1 MTLLIESDPQLVES
15 YSFAIGRD
23 VSVVEALAGAHRHL
37 DEQPDELLVVVGP
50 SADLA
55 MSLELA
61 AALQVERPHVGVVLV
76 RRRVDVTVLGQALRA
91 GVREVLT
98 PDDLS
103 ALGQACRRSLELS
116 HRMAGAT
123 ASGADA
129 APEGKVVTVFAAKGG
144 CGKTT
149 VATNLA
155 FALSDGKSHDVC
167 IVDLDLAFGDV
178 AIALQL
184 MPSRTIVDA
193 VQMGESIDEMGVRSL
208 VTRHSA
214 GVDTILAPLE
224 PGEAERVDVAAV
236 SHLIRMLKRMYRYV
250 VIDTPPAFSEHV
262 LAAFDISDA
271 YVLLATL
278 DVPALKNLRLTLD
291 MLDLLGY
298 PRSAWLVALN
308 RADSKVGLDVDEVEK
323 TLRSAVSAQI
333 PSSRAVSASINRGV
347 PLVVDEPGHPVSAA
361 VRDIADQLRERLHHG
376 PTAASV
382 DVTAAGPAPGKRRFG
397 LLRKGGR
404 R

>member
-55 MSLELA
+55 LSLELA

-103 ALGQACRRSLELS
+103 ALGLACRRSLELS

-123 ASGADA
+123 ASGTDA

-193 VQMGESIDEMGVRSL
+193 VQMGDSIDEMGVRSL

-236 SHLIRMLKRMYRYV
+236 SHLLRMLKRMYRYV

-262 LAAFDISDA
+262 LAAFDLSDA

-376 PTAASV
+376 ATAAV
-382 DVTAAGPAPGKRRFG
+382 EVVAAGPPAGKRRFG
-397 LLRKGGR
+397 LLRRGGR